1 MLPGRA
7 YWVYVDADYTITINT
22 DNFTVQ
28 MQQGIV
34 PASVGNEQ
42 TVRSADSAQSSE
54 THSEY
59 HSQPLQN
66 YGIALLMMALALGL
80 SSMAYLGR
88 KKRNKSL

>member
-34 PASVGNEQ
+34 PASAGNEQ
-42 TVRSADSAQSSE
+42 PVRSASPPQSSE

-59 HSQPLQN
+59 QSQKFQN
-66 YGIALLMMALALGL
+66 YGTALLIVALTLGL
-80 SSMAYLGR
+80 GSMAYLGR